1 MRILIVRHG
10 ATLWSVTGQ
19 YTGRTDL
26 PLTESGETES
36 CALAPFLQEFRPL
49 LVLSSPLSRALLTA
63 ELAGFGSVLETDADL
78 MEWNY
83 GLYEG
88 RKSSD
93 IRQQSPD
100 WDLWRDGAPG
110 GENAFEV
117 SRRALRVLARARN
130 VPGDTLLFSHAH
142 FLRVLIATWLTLPP
156 EAGRHF
162 VLPTGR
168 LSILGTDHDCPAL
181 LALNLSPFSDNPH
194 PFRLKE
200 SHP

>member
-1 MRILIVRHG
+1 LRILIVRHG
-10 ATLWSVTGQ
+10 ATLWSVSGQ

-26 PLTESGETES
+26 PLTESGEAEAR
-36 CALAPFLQEFRPL
+36 ALAPLLREFRPL
-49 LVLSSPLSRALLTA
+49 LVLSSPLSRARKTA
-63 ELAGFGSVLETDADL
+63 ELAGFGPVLETCADL

-88 RKSSD
+88 LRASD
-93 IRQQSPD
+93 IRQQAPD

-117 SRRALRVLARARN
+117 ARRALRVLARARK
-130 VPGDTLLFSHAH
+130 VSGDTLLFSHAH
-142 FLRVLIATWLTLPP
+142 FLRVLIAICLTLPP
-156 EAGRHF
+156 ESGRHF

-181 LALNLSPFSDNPH
+181 LALNLSPYPENVH
-194 PFRLKE
+194 PPRQKE